1 MIIGRSP
8 SPELAPLLDELPLEL
23 PLGVASA
30 IENHR
35 FSPIK
40 RVRWRNDD
48 LVFDSVKLLQESLAV
63 RPTRRVLAMAFEA
76 EDAAAL
82 SRLAER
88 IEIRDVARGLDRVRL
103 LWDVCTIPDFRKLLI
118 EAHVDFLAEVYV
130 ELVNFGHLD
139 DAFVSRHVRPLESTD
154 GEVELLVAR
163 IAAVRTWTYVSNRAT
178 WLQSP
183 GMWQERTRNLEDRLS
198 DALHERLVMRFVD
211 TKKKVSRQSRG
222 VGRIPG
228 STGSLHA
235 VPSSATAF
243 DASHPFAK
251 LAGMRVA
258 PEASAPI
265 LPVSWLEATIAAP
278 HADLDVD
285 ASGRILHR
293 PSGRAVGAL
302 ARGTSI
308 ARPDVRLLDSDGLGA
323 GAKSRLLR
331 RLLAFVR
338 DVSHEL
344 VGGLFALAED
354 ESATIRGLV
363 HRVEQ
368 GLGTALDVHDLVA
381 ALDDEELERVQAT
394 GLAIGHFGVWVPES
408 LGPEA
413 LARRAILGSVFY
425 RLRVDAPR
433 RGAVSL
439 HVSLPP
445 DVLVAIAHPRFGPR
459 AIRIDIAERA
469 VAHLADEDP
478 TAFANMVGCTLK
490 EAPRVAEA
498 MRQSSMS
505 TGVPSETIR
514 AI

>member
-1 MIIGRSP
+1 M
-8 SPELAPLLDELPLEL
+8 
-23 PLGVASA
+23 
-30 IENHR
+30 
-35 FSPIK
+35 
-40 RVRWRNDD
+40 
-48 LVFDSVKLLQESLAV
+48 
-63 RPTRRVLAMAFEA
+63 
-76 EDAAAL
+76 
-82 SRLAER
+82 
-88 IEIRDVARGLDRVRL
+88 
-103 LWDVCTIPDFRKLLI
+103 
-118 EAHVDFLAEVYV
+118 
-130 ELVNFGHLD
+130 
-139 DAFVSRHVRPLESTD
+139 
-154 GEVELLVAR
+154 
-163 IAAVRTWTYVSNRAT
+163 
-178 WLQSP
+178 
-183 GMWQERTRNLEDRLS
+183 
-198 DALHERLVMRFVD
+198 
-211 TKKKVSRQSRG
+211 
-222 VGRIPG
+222 
-228 STGSLHA
+228 
-235 VPSSATAF
+235 
-243 DASHPFAK
+243 
-251 LAGMRVA
+251 
-258 PEASAPI
+258 
-265 LPVSWLEATIAAP
+265 
-278 HADLDVD
+278 
-285 ASGRILHR
+285 
-293 PSGRAVGAL
+293 
-302 ARGTSI
+302 
-308 ARPDVRLLDSDGLGA
+308 
-323 GAKSRLLR
+323 
-331 RLLAFVR
+331 
-338 DVSHEL
+338 SHEL